1 MGDNVNEADKQVEL
15 FSVLELVLSE
25 KKVDGYGYK
34 DVFYLKNRKK
44 NPYQANI
51 WWPEHKDQHINLG
64 VFVRHK
70 RQPSHG
76 PTHQGVFG
84 TRGSHRVVLY
94 KHCLP
99 DFAR

>member
-70 RQPSHG
+70 RQPSSPPPQYVKFRSNWLG
-76 PTHQGVFG
+76 PRQIH
-84 TRGSHRVVLY
+84 L
-94 KHCLP
+94 C
-99 DFAR
+99 